1 MGLVFFPVLGVLN
14 SPCTKKL
21 RQLLTVNKIL
31 TPKRSLLKECKK
43 DNSTLPLSL
52 MMFEPSQAD
61 NMLEQWIL
69 CLVDSPVKTSRLQ
82 AKEQVLK
89 RVQEVDSGLRCL
101 KSSAKYDQPSSS
113 WKTCQ
118 QLLGGGFQQF
128 SQDWLKQG
136 IIAGGYLYEQVM
148 WEPDTVENG
157 GSVWLT
163 PSTIQ
168 IQPKE
173 GRYEKRKAYRESIG
187 RHWVPGCLEEQA
199 AMWPTP
205 STQEIE
211 HPNMIINKSGN
222 RRESKEGVVPYSI
235 GLADKVKMWPT
246 TVGRD
251 CAGGSPNS
259 KTHIHDVEKGL
270 LRGVVYGEKTPQ
282 TARLSPL
289 WVEWLM
295 GFPKGWTDLNAWV
308 TQWFPS
314 RQD

>member
-1 MGLVFFPVLGVLN
+1 
-14 SPCTKKL
+14 
-21 RQLLTVNKIL
+21 
-31 TPKRSLLKECKK
+31 
-43 DNSTLPLSL
+43 
-52 MMFEPSQAD
+52 
-61 NMLEQWIL
+61 
-69 CLVDSPVKTSRLQ
+69 
-82 AKEQVLK
+82 
-89 RVQEVDSGLRCL
+89 
-101 KSSAKYDQPSSS
+101 
-113 WKTCQ
+113 
-118 QLLGGGFQQF
+118 
-128 SQDWLKQG
+128 
-136 IIAGGYLYEQVM
+136 M

-187 RHWVPGCLEEQA
+187 RHWVPGCLEEQV

-205 STQEIE
+205 TTVE
-211 HPNMIINKSGN
+211 HYDKRGKRKEGGGCKPNLTTTIINQMWPTPRSFDKNEVYTPGTVEEKNGSFRSTRKKSGIVFGATITEAVLSQEAI
-222 RRESKEGVVPYSI
+222 RKSKMSG
-235 GLADKVKMWPT
+235 GHAQLMDAVKMWPT
-246 TVGRD
+246 PVGRD